1 MNDPSDQAPV
11 LNVDDLELLRWIRRA
26 ADEHAIVA
34 ITDARGVIVLVND
47 RFCQISGYSRQEL
60 LGQTHRIIR
69 SDSHPPKFF
78 KDLWR
83 TIGAGKVWHGTV
95 CNKAKS
101 GLLYWVES
109 TIVPLP
115 GADGRPKYYLALR
128 TDITQL
134 KQAEETN
141 ARLVHEAT
149 ARTEQL
155 RTAQDELRVLFDHAP
170 IGISWREFDRQ
181 GHPGANHV
189 NQRFCELIGMT
200 TEEARD
206 IENVRRATHPEDWE
220 KQVRLTD
227 ELYAGHQ
234 DSFTLDKRYVH
245 RDGRVVWGI
254 LTVAILRNSKGVPTH
269 HFAMLEDI
277 TARRAAEDELRRSEA
292 RWRTY
297 LTTASEILYALTPEY
312 TFKFVSPAWTA
323 KLGHP
328 VELVLGRSFFDFV
341 HPEDVERCRLF
352 ISRIMDG
359 TPDSGAVEYR
369 MQHRNGDWTWHASTG
384 SAYSDRDGRRAY
396 FGVGRDISLRRR
408 AQDQLRMALDRR
420 EELERIINRSP
431 SVVVLWRAEEGW
443 PVEFVSQSV
452 SQFGYTPEE
461 FTDRR
466 RNFVS
471 ITHPE
476 DRDRVMAEVS
486 AHAEAG
492 HTEYNQEYR
501 LVCGDES
508 TRWVDDHTVVR
519 RDANGRVTHHEGLI
533 TDITARHEA
542 EERERAARER
552 DLRVA
557 GEIQQH
563 LRPRVFPDIT
573 EVEIEA
579 LAASSML
586 IGGDYYDVLPVSGRS
601 WGFVVADVSGKGAGA
616 ALMMAECRAT
626 LRLCAAGELSPAAV
640 LRRVNRAIQ
649 PDMRPGMYIALFY
662 GILDLDTNR
671 LRFCRAGHEP
681 ALLLRR
687 GTMTPELLPG
697 GGLALGLDEGSLFD
711 EMLEER
717 EVEMQSGD
725 LLALY
730 TDGITE
736 ACNPKGEEFSRDR
749 LATAL
754 QKHEERPLAEVA
766 RKVDRYVRNFCA
778 LAPRHDDRT
787 LLLVRPR

>member
-1 MNDPSDQAPV
+1 MNDTSAQPSG
-11 LNVDDLELLRWIRRA
+11 LNLDDLELLRWLRGA
-26 ADEHAIVA
+26 VDEHAIVA
-34 ITDARGVIVLVND
+34 ITDARGTIVFAND
-47 RFCQISGYSRQEL
+47 RFCEISGYTREEL
-60 LGQTHRIIR
+60 LGKTHRLIR
-69 SDSHPPKFF
+69 SDYHPPEFF
-78 KDLWR
+78 ADLWR
-83 TIGAGKVWHGTV
+83 TIVSGRVWHGTV
-95 CNKAKS
+95 CNRAKN
-101 GLLYWVES
+101 GHLYWVES
-109 TIVPLP
+109 TIVPLA
-115 GADGRPKYYLALR
+115 GLDGRPRYHLALR
-128 TDITQL
+128 TDVTRL
-134 KQAEETN
+134 KEAEEAN
-141 ARLVHEAT
+141 AQLVKEAT
-149 ARTEQL
+149 GRAEDL
-155 RTAQDELRVLFDHAP
+155 RMAQDELRVLFEHAP
-170 IGISWREFDRQ
+170 IGISWREFDRE

-189 NQRFCELIGMT
+189 NRQFCELIGLT
-200 TEEARD
+200 SEEARD

-220 KQVRLTD
+220 KQRRLT
-227 ELYAGHQ
+227 EEIYAGSR

-254 LTVAILRNSKGVPTH
+254 LTVAVIRDERGVPTH

-297 LTTASEILYALTPEY
+297 LSTASEILYALTPEY
-312 TFKFVSPAWTA
+312 TFKFVSTAWTA

-328 VELVLGRSFFDFV
+328 IEHVLGRTFFDFV
-341 HPEDVERCRLF
+341 HPDDVPVCRHF
-352 ISRIMDG
+352 ISRIMEG

-369 MQHRNGDWTWHASTG
+369 MQHRNGEWVWHASSG
-384 SAYSDRDGRRAY
+384 SAYLDRDGRRAY
-396 FGVGRDISLRRR
+396 FGVGRDISLRRK
-408 AQDQLRMALDRR
+408 AQDELRLALARR

-431 SVVVLWRAEEGW
+431 SVVVLWRAEENW

-461 FTDRR
+461 FTERG
-466 RNFVS
+466 RNFIG

-476 DRDRVMAEVS
+476 DRERVRAEVS

-492 HTEYNQEYR
+492 HMEYNQEYR
-501 LVCGDES
+501 LVCSDGS
-508 TRWVDDHTVVR
+508 VRWVDDHTVVR
-519 RDANGRVTHHEGLI
+519 RDTVGRVTHHEGLI
-533 TDITARHEA
+533 TDITGRHEA

-616 ALMMAECRAT
+616 ALIMAECRAT
-626 LRLCAAGELSPAAV
+626 LRICATGELSPAAV

-687 GTMTPELLPG
+687 GAAQPELLPG
-697 GGLALGLDEGSLFD
+697 GGLALGLDEGALFD

-717 EVEMQSGD
+717 EVELQPGD

-736 ACNPKGEEFSRDR
+736 ACNPSGEEFSRDR

-754 QKHEERPLAEVA
+754 LKHEEKPLAEVA
-766 RKVDRYVRNFCA
+766 YKVDRYVRNFCA

>member
-1 MNDPSDQAPV
+1 MNKLADQASGP
-11 LNVDDLELLRWIRRA
+11 NVDDVELLSWIRRA
-26 ADEHAIVA
+26 ADEHAIMA
-34 ITDARGVIVLVND
+34 ITDAQGVIVFVND
-47 RFCQISGYSRQEL
+47 RFCQISGYTRDEL
-60 LGQTHRIIR
+60 LGRTHRVVR
-69 SDSHPPKFF
+69 SDFHPPEFF
-78 KDLWR
+78 ADLWR
-83 TIGAGKVWHGTV
+83 TIGSGKVWHGTV
-95 CNKAKS
+95 CNRAKS
-101 GLLYWVES
+101 GKNYWVES
-109 TIVPLP
+109 TIVPHL
-115 GADGRPKYYLALR
+115 GTDGRPKYYLALR
-128 TDITQL
+128 TDITRL
-134 KQAEETN
+134 KETEEAN
-141 ARLVHEAT
+141 ARLVKEAV
-149 ARTEQL
+149 ARAEEL
-155 RTAQDELRVLFDHAP
+155 RTAQDELRILFDHAP
-170 IGISWREFDRQ
+170 IGISWREFTRQ

-189 NQRFCELIGMT
+189 NRKFCELIGLT
-200 TEEARD
+200 AEEARD

-220 KQVRLTD
+220 KQMRLT
-227 ELYAGHQ
+227 EEVYAGKR
-234 DSFTLDKRYVH
+234 DTFTLDKRYIH

-254 LTVAILRNSKGVPTH
+254 LTVAIIRDAKGVPTH

-277 TARRAAEDELRRSEA
+277 TARRAAEDELRRSES

-297 LTTASEILYALTPEY
+297 LSTASEILYALTPEY
-312 TFKFVSPAWTA
+312 TFKFVSAAWTT

-328 VELVLGRSFFDFV
+328 LDEVLGRSFFEFV
-341 HPEDVERCRLF
+341 HPDDVPACRRF
-352 ISRIMDG
+352 IAGIMEG

-369 MQHRNGDWTWHASTG
+369 MQHRNGEWTWHASTG
-384 SAYSDRDGRRAY
+384 SAYLDRDGRRAY

-408 AQDQLRMALDRR
+408 AQDELRTALARR

-443 PVEFVSQSV
+443 PVEFVSQSI

-466 RNFVS
+466 RNFVG
-471 ITHPE
+471 ITHPD
-476 DRDRVMAEVS
+476 DRDRVMAEVA

-492 HTEYNQEYR
+492 HMEYNQEYR
-501 LVCGDES
+501 ILCADGS
-508 TRWVDDHTVVR
+508 ARWVDDHTVVR
-519 RDANGRVTHHEGLI
+519 RDAAGRVTHHEGLI

-542 EERERAARER
+542 EERERAVRER

-662 GILDLDTNR
+662 GILDLNTNR

-687 GTMTPELLPG
+687 GADKPELLPG

-717 EVEMQSGD
+717 EVEMQPGD

-754 QKHEERPLAEVA
+754 QKHEEKPLAEVA